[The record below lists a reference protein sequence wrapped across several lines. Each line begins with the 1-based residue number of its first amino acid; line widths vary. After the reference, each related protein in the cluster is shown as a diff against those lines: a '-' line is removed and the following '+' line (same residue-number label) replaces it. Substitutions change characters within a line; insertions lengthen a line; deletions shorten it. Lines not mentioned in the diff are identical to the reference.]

1 MGKLKNSP
9 WLKLFFI
16 VVILA
21 IIFFV
26 LRFFNVDF
34 SKITVESFKEKINS
48 FGIWGPVI
56 YIVLYVFRP
65 LILFPAAVFSA
76 SAGVIW
82 GLEGLVYLVIGAN
95 LSAIAEFFLAR
106 YFARETIEKFLKG
119 KIGDIDKAIEKR
131 GFVTVLLIR
140 LIPNVAWDI
149 QNLAL
154 GLTKVKFRDYA
165 LATLI
170 GILPG
175 SFALVYFG
183 SSFISVI
190 TNPKH
195 FWKIIVAFLIF
206 GAVYYL
212 QQFLRKK
219 QNAVVS
225 PSTSLGMVSEQSESN
240 HKQSASNHKEPITPA
255 G

>member
-1 MGKLKNSP
+1 MGKLKSSP
-9 WLKLFFI
+9 WLKLFLVITFLAVIFI
-16 VVILA
+16 A
-21 IIFFV
+21 

-34 SKITVESFKEKINS
+34 SKITVESFKEKIDS

-56 YIVLYVFRP
+56 YIVLYVLRP

-76 SAGVIW
+76 SAGAIW
-82 GLEGLVYLVIGAN
+82 GLQGLLYLLIGAN
-95 LSAIAEFFLAR
+95 LSAIAEFIIAR
-106 YFARETIEKFLKG
+106 YFAREAVEKLIKG
-119 KIGDIDKAIEKR
+119 KFNSIDQAVEKN

-154 GLTKVKFRDYA
+154 GLTKVKFRDYV

-195 FWKIIVAFLIF
+195 FWKIIVAFIIF

-212 QQFLRKK
+212 QQLLRKK
-219 QNAVVS
+219 QN
-225 PSTSLGMVSEQSESN
+225 E
-240 HKQSASNHKEPITPA
+240 EPVTPA
-255 G
+255 R

>member
-9 WLKLFFI
+9 WLKLFL
-16 VVILA
+16 VIAFLA
-21 IIFFV
+21 VIFFV
-26 LRFFNVDF
+26 LRYFNVDF
-34 SKITVESFKEKINS
+34 SKITVESFKEKIDS

-56 YIVLYVFRP
+56 YIILYVFRP

-76 SAGVIW
+76 SAGAIW
-82 GLEGLVYLVIGAN
+82 GLQGLIYLLIGAN
-95 LSAIAEFFLAR
+95 LSAMAEFIIAR
-106 YFARETIEKFLKG
+106 YFAREAVEKLIKG
-119 KIGDIDKAIEKR
+119 KFSSIDQAVEKN

-195 FWKIIVAFLIF
+195 IWKIIVAFVIF

-212 QQFLRKK
+212 QQILKKK
-219 QNAVVS
+219 QN
-225 PSTSLGMVSEQSESN
+225 
-240 HKQSASNHKEPITPA
+240 KKPITPA
-255 G
+255 R

>member
-1 MGKLKNSP
+1 MKLG
-9 WLKLFFI
+9 I
-16 VVILA
+16 VVAVLA
-21 IIFFV
+21 AIFLT
-26 LRFFNVDF
+26 LRYFNVDF
-34 SKITVESFKEKINS
+34 SNITVESFKEKIDS

-56 YIVLYVFRP
+56 YIILYVFRP

-76 SAGVIW
+76 SAGAIW
-82 GLEGLVYLVIGAN
+82 GLKGLIYLLIGAN
-95 LSAIAEFFLAR
+95 LSAIAEFIIAR
-106 YFARETIEKFLKG
+106 YFAREAVEKLIKG
-119 KIGDIDKAIEKR
+119 KFSGIDKQIEKR
-131 GFVTVLLIR
+131 GFITVLLIR

-154 GLTKVKFRDYA
+154 GLTKVKLRDYV

-190 TNPKH
+190 TDPKN
-195 FWKIIVAFLIF
+195 FWKIIVAFLIL

-212 QQFLRKK
+212 QRVLRKK
-219 QNAVVS
+219 
-225 PSTSLGMVSEQSESN
+225 
-240 HKQSASNHKEPITPA
+240 
-255 G
+255 

>member
-9 WLKLFFI
+9 WLKLI
-16 VVILA
+16 LVVAFLA
-21 IIFFV
+21 VIFFV

-34 SKITVESFKEKINS
+34 SKITIESFKEKIDS
-48 FGIWGPVI
+48 FGIWGPVV
-56 YIVLYVFRP
+56 YIVLYVLRP

-76 SAGVIW
+76 SAGAIW
-82 GLEGLVYLVIGAN
+82 GLKGLTFLLVGAN
-95 LSAIAEFFLAR
+95 LSAIAEFIIAR
-106 YFARETIEKFLKG
+106 YFAREAVEKLIKG
-119 KIGDIDKAIEKR
+119 KFSSVDQAVEKK

-154 GLTKVKFRDYA
+154 GLTKVKFRDYV

-195 FWKIIVAFLIF
+195 FWKIIVAFAIF

-212 QQFLRKK
+212 QQFLKRKQK
-219 QNAVVS
+219 
-225 PSTSLGMVSEQSESN
+225 
-240 HKQSASNHKEPITPA
+240 KDPITPA
-255 G
+255 R

>member
-9 WLKLFFI
+9 WMKLGI
-16 VVILA
+16 VVAILA
-21 IIFFV
+21 AIFLI
-26 LRFFNVDF
+26 LRYFNVDF
-34 SKITVESFKEKINS
+34 SNITVESFKEKIDS

-56 YIVLYVFRP
+56 YIILYVLRP

-76 SAGVIW
+76 SAGAIW
-82 GLEGLVYLVIGAN
+82 GLKGLIYLLIGAN
-95 LSAIAEFFLAR
+95 LSAIAEFIIAR
-106 YFARETIEKFLKG
+106 YFAREAVEKLIKG
-119 KIGDIDKAIEKR
+119 KFSGIDKQIEKR
-131 GFVTVLLIR
+131 GFITVLLIR

-154 GLTKVKFRDYA
+154 GLTKVRFRDYV

-190 TNPKH
+190 TDPKN

-212 QQFLRKK
+212 QQTLRKK
-219 QNAVVS
+219 QS
-225 PSTSLGMVSEQSESN
+225 
-240 HKQSASNHKEPITPA
+240 KEPITPE

>member
-1 MGKLKNSP
+1 MGKLKSSP
-9 WLKLFFI
+9 WLKLFL
-16 VVILA
+16 VIAFLA
-21 IIFFV
+21 VIFFA

-34 SKITVESFKEKINS
+34 SKITVESFKEKIDS

-76 SAGVIW
+76 SAGAIW
-82 GLEGLVYLVIGAN
+82 GLKGLIYLVIGAN
-95 LSAIAEFFLAR
+95 LSAIAEFLIAR
-106 YFARETIEKFLKG
+106 YFARETVEKFIKGKLSGVDQHIEKN
-119 KIGDIDKAIEKR
+119 

-140 LIPNVAWDI
+140 LIPNVPWDV

-154 GLTKVKFRDYA
+154 GLTKVKFRDYF

-190 TNPKH
+190 TDPKN

-212 QQFLRKK
+212 QWFLKK
-219 QNAVVS
+219 RQ
-225 PSTSLGMVSEQSESN
+225 GRD
-240 HKQSASNHKEPITPA
+240 
-255 G
+255 

>member
-1 MGKLKNSP
+1 MGKLKSSP
-9 WLKLFFI
+9 WWKLFL
-16 VVILA
+16 VVVFLAA
-21 IIFFV
+21 IIFI

-34 SKITVESFKEKINS
+34 SKITVASFKEKINA

-56 YIVLYVFRP
+56 YIILYVLRP

-76 SAGVIW
+76 SAGAIW
-82 GLEGLVYLVIGAN
+82 GLKGLIYLLIGAN
-95 LSAIAEFFLAR
+95 LSAIAEFIIAR
-106 YFARETIEKFLKG
+106 YFAREAVEKLIKG
-119 KIGDIDKAIEKR
+119 KFSTIDQAVEKK

-165 LATLI
+165 LATFI
-170 GILPG
+170 GIMPG

-212 QQFLRKK
+212 QQLLTQILQKAK
-219 QNAVVS
+219 
-225 PSTSLGMVSEQSESN
+225 
-240 HKQSASNHKEPITPA
+240 SAQRA
-255 G
+255 D

>member
-1 MGKLKNSP
+1 MMGKLKNSP
-9 WLKLFFI
+9 WMKLLL
-16 VVILA
+16 VVAFLA
-21 IIFFV
+21 TIFFV

-34 SKITVESFKEKINS
+34 SKITVESFKEKIDS

-65 LILFPAAVFSA
+65 LILFPAAIFSA
-76 SAGVIW
+76 SAGAIW
-82 GLEGLVYLVIGAN
+82 GLKGFIYLLIGAN
-95 LSAIAEFFLAR
+95 LSAIAEFIIAR
-106 YFARETIEKFLKG
+106 YFAREAVEKLIKG
-119 KIGDIDKAIEKR
+119 KFSSIDQAVEKK

-154 GLTKVKFRDYA
+154 GLTKVKFRDYV

-195 FWKIIVAFLIF
+195 FWKIIVAFVIF

-219 QNAVVS
+219 QNAVVNK
-225 PSTSLGMVSEQSESN
+225 PVGRV
-240 HKQSASNHKEPITPA
+240 EP
-255 G
+255 

>member
-1 MGKLKNSP
+1 MGKFKSSP
-9 WLKLFFI
+9 WLKLLLVIAFLAVIFI
-16 VVILA
+16 A
-21 IIFFV
+21 

-34 SKITVESFKEKINS
+34 SKITVESFKEKIDS

-76 SAGVIW
+76 SAGAIW
-82 GLEGLVYLVIGAN
+82 GLKGLIYLVIGAN
-95 LSAIAEFFLAR
+95 LSAITEFLIAR
-106 YFARETIEKFLKG
+106 YFAREMVEKLIKG
-119 KIGDIDKAIEKR
+119 KFSNVDKAVEQR
-131 GFVTVLLIR
+131 GFITVLLIR
-140 LIPNVAWDI
+140 LIPNVPWDI

-165 LATLI
+165 LATFI

-183 SSFISVI
+183 SSFISVM

-195 FWKIIVAFLIF
+195 FWKILLAFVLF
-206 GAVYYL
+206 WAVYYL
-212 QQFLRKK
+212 HQFIRKK
-219 QNAVVS
+219 RNA
-225 PSTSLGMVSEQSESN
+225 
-240 HKQSASNHKEPITPA
+240 
-255 G
+255 

>member
-9 WLKLFFI
+9 WMKLVIVIAVLAAIFLTLKY
-16 VVILA
+16 
-21 IIFFV
+21 
-26 LRFFNVDF
+26 FNVDF
-34 SKITVESFKEKINS
+34 SNITVESFKEKIDS

-56 YIVLYVFRP
+56 YMILYVLRP

-76 SAGVIW
+76 SAGAIW
-82 GLEGLVYLVIGAN
+82 GLKGLIYLLIGAN
-95 LSAIAEFFLAR
+95 LSAIAEFVIAR
-106 YFARETIEKFLKG
+106 YFAREAVEKLIKG
-119 KIGDIDKAIEKR
+119 KFNSIDQAVEKK

-165 LATLI
+165 LATFI

-195 FWKIIVAFLIF
+195 FWKIIVAFAIF
-206 GAVYYL
+206 LAVYYL
-212 QQFLRKK
+212 QQFSRKK
-219 QNAVVS
+219 QN
-225 PSTSLGMVSEQSESN
+225 
-240 HKQSASNHKEPITPA
+240 KQPITPA
-255 G
+255 R

>member
-9 WLKLFFI
+9 WMKLGI
-16 VVILA
+16 VVAILA
-21 IIFFV
+21 AIFLI
-26 LRFFNVDF
+26 LRYFNVDF
-34 SKITVESFKEKINS
+34 SNITVESFKEKIDS

-56 YIVLYVFRP
+56 YIILYVLRP

-76 SAGVIW
+76 SAGAIW
-82 GLEGLVYLVIGAN
+82 GLKGLIYLLIGAN
-95 LSAIAEFFLAR
+95 LSAIAEFIIAR
-106 YFARETIEKFLKG
+106 YFAREAVEKLIKG
-119 KIGDIDKAIEKR
+119 KFSGIDKQIEKR
-131 GFVTVLLIR
+131 GFITVLLIR
-140 LIPNVAWDI
+140 LIPNVPWDI

-154 GLTKVKFRDYA
+154 GLTKVKLRDYV

-190 TNPKH
+190 TDPKN

-212 QQFLRKK
+212 QQTLRKK
-219 QNAVVS
+219 QSGVVS
-225 PSTSLGMVSEQSESN
+225 KPTGR
-240 HKQSASNHKEPITPA
+240 AEP
-255 G
+255 

>member
-1 MGKLKNSP
+1 MFKKS
-9 WLKLFFI
+9 WLKFI
-16 VVILA
+16 GIL
-21 IIFFV
+21 IIAASIF
-26 LRFFNVDF
+26 LIPRGLGVDF
-34 SKITVESFKEKINS
+34 SGVTVESFKAKIHS
-48 FGIWGPVI
+48 FGIWGPVV

-76 SAGVIW
+76 SAGAIW
-82 GLEGLVYLVIGAN
+82 GLKGLIYLLIGAN
-95 LSAIAEFFLAR
+95 LSAIAEFIIAR
-106 YFARETIEKFLKG
+106 YFAREAVEKLIKG
-119 KIGDIDKAIEKR
+119 KFNSIDQVIEKR
-131 GFVTVLLIR
+131 GFITVLLIR

-154 GLTKVKFRDYA
+154 GLTKVKFRDYV

-195 FWKIIVAFLIF
+195 FWKIIVAFVIF

-212 QQFLRKK
+212 QQILRKK
-219 QNAVVS
+219 QNGVVS
-225 PSTSLGMVSEQSESN
+225 
-240 HKQSASNHKEPITPA
+240 KRSASNHKGPITPA
-255 G
+255 R